1 MVTIHLIG
9 VPLDLGASRRGTDM
23 GPSALRLT
31 GIRQRLA
38 ALGHDLHDLGNV
50 AVSMAESC
58 EEGDPRQRFAEPI
71 AAACALLAARTAAS
85 AEEKAV
91 PLVLG
96 GDHSLAMGSISGV
109 AAAYAARAAR
119 LGVIWVDAHAD
130 MNTPETS
137 PSGNVHGMPLAALLG
152 RGPELLTHLG
162 GGSPSLQPQS
172 TVLLG
177 IRDLDAREK
186 ERVRASGVHAITM
199 TDIDRYGIGTKI
211 EEAISVARSGT
222 AGIYLSLD
230 MDGVDPVVA
239 PGVGTPVRGGLS
251 FRESHLLMELV
262 AESGALVGMDIVEIN
277 PSLDQANAT
286 AELGAQ
292 LALSAFGRR
301 IL

>member
-1 MVTIHLIG
+1 MATIHLVG

-31 GIRQRLA
+31 GILHRLV
-38 ALGHDLHDLGNV
+38 ALGHAVHDLGNV
-50 AVSMAESC
+50 AVGIAESC
-58 EEGDPRQRFAEPI
+58 EEGDPRQRFAASI
-71 AAACALLAARTAAS
+71 AAACELLAARTAAS
-85 AEEKAV
+85 AQEGAV

-96 GDHSLAMGSISGV
+96 GDHSLAVGSISGV
-109 AAAYAARAAR
+109 AAAYAARDAR
-119 LGVIWVDAHAD
+119 VGVIWVDAHAD

-152 RGPELLTHLG
+152 RGPDLLTQLG
-162 GGSPSLQPQS
+162 GVSPSLQAQS

-186 ERVRASGVHAITM
+186 ERARASGVHAITM
-199 TDIDRYGIGTKI
+199 TEIDRYGIGPKV
-211 EEAISVARSGT
+211 EEAISVARRGA

-230 MDGVDPVVA
+230 MDGVDPAVA